1 MPPPGSV
8 RRTDMQV
15 FTFFLCQPD
24 GAAASFEARP
34 FASDVDA
41 VARSRV
47 LLGEHSSASMV
58 SVWDGERPVHQE
70 QRCEQ
75 FRPRTGFAR
84 GRPIGIC
91 ARCDSPDC
99 TAADC
104 REH

>member
-8 RRTDMQV
+8 RHTVMQV

-24 GAAASFEARP
+24 GAAASFEAQAL
-34 FASDVDA
+34 ASDRDA

-47 LLGEHSSASMV
+47 LLGDHPSASMV
-58 SVWDGERPVHQE
+58 SVWEGERPVHQE

-75 FRPRTGFAR
+75 FRPRPGFTR
-84 GRPIGIC
+84 GRGVRIC
-91 ARCDSPDC
+91 AQCDSPDC
-99 TAADC
+99 TAANC